1 MAAMLAYS
9 LPDIRFPRVGSAT
22 SHISDTVFLFVVA
35 EYCVCNHRGYV
46 QIPPSERDNDLSN
59 PPISNICYMQCRRQ
73 HR

>member
-1 MAAMLAYS
+1 MAAMLANS

-22 SHISDTVFLFVVA
+22 SHISSTVFLFVVVA

-59 PPISNICYMQCRRQ
+59 PLI
-73 HR
+73 